1 MMDTTLHTEEQ
12 KRTHGNKERGR
23 EWREKERVRE
33 REKKWEKEGKK
44 REAEKQR
51 EESEKRIDNSML

>member
-33 REKKWEKEGKK
+33 RE
-44 REAEKQR
+44 R
-51 EESEKRIDNSML
+51 EEMGERGNEDRGRKTKRGE